1 MAQHIP
7 AITKAV
13 EKSLCDKYYSELR
26 LHAGRAV
33 DFLGPAM
40 DKYFGENE
48 AAVVDGVQFWLALL
62 NGPLVSLLQDEECVA
77 LRVVGCDC
85 LGSIG
90 ARVFER
96 LPVSICFKKFKK
108 LIFSFN
114 SVYITLLAIF

>member
-1 MAQHIP
+1 MAAHIP

-13 EKSLCDKYYSELR
+13 KNSLCDRYSELR

-33 DFLGPAM
+33 EFLGPAM

-48 AAVVDGVQFWLALL
+48 EAVVDGVEFWLALL
-62 NGPLVSLLQDEECVA
+62 KGPLVNLLQDEEGVA

-90 ARVFER
+90 ASVFER
-96 LPVSICFKKFKK
+96 LPVSICNVAKR
-108 LIFSFN
+108 
-114 SVYITLLAIF
+114 SVYKTLFTIF